1 MAKVLDAGA
10 SNRDSLD
17 MKWVTRISC
26 SVPRTLPLVQ
36 GAGGCH
42 DRDSAACP
50 GYVHAGN
57 VVGVW
62 RTIASEAGIQVTVV
76 KNACSPVGR
85 VLVTVSGNTRI
96 LLEHADRLAADVA
109 VMLAAVVPYDQVAGV
124 VAQFDP
130 AADAALPLPEVV
142 GVVNAGL
149 ILLACAL
156 VPGEHAEDS
165 NWLLLASQI
174 NAAARVEWNVV
185 MKTMP

>member
-1 MAKVLDAGA
+1 M
-10 SNRDSLD
+10 
-17 MKWVTRISC
+17 
-26 SVPRTLPLVQ
+26 
-36 GAGGCH
+36 
-42 DRDSAACP
+42 
-50 GYVHAGN
+50 
-57 VVGVW
+57 
-62 RTIASEAGIQVTVV
+62 TVV

>member
-1 MAKVLDAGA
+1 MAKVSDVGA
-10 SNRDSLD
+10 SDRDSLD
-17 MKWVTRISC
+17 VKRVTRIAC
-26 SVPRTLPLVQ
+26 SVPRALPLIQ

-42 DRDSAACP
+42 DRDSATCP

-85 VLVTVSGNTRI
+85 VLVTVSGNARV
-96 LLEHADRLAADVA
+96 LLENADRLAADVA

-130 AADAALPLPEVV
+130 TADAALPLPEVV

-156 VPGEHAEDS
+156 VTSEHAENS
-165 NWLLLASQI
+165 NWLLMASQI

-185 MKTMP
+185 TKTMP